1 MNPKKL
7 GRIMAGEDIIRMSLR
22 ELRRLKVAHKALD
35 RQITQRAAGSM
46 LGLSERHFRRLV
58 RSVREFGD
66 GGIVHRGRGRPSNR
80 RLPEKIKTKVLTL
93 YRRKYRDFGPTLAG
107 EKLFEMDGIRVSRET
122 LRQWLLAAGL
132 WEKRRKRRGHRQWRA
147 RKECFGEM
155 VQIDGSHHAW
165 LEDRGPELVLMGYID
180 DATGNVYG
188 RFYDYEGTMPAMDS
202 FKRYIRKSGFP
213 LSVYLDKHTTYK
225 STRQLTPEEELEG
238 LSEPMSQFE
247 RALDEL
253 GVEVIHA
260 HSPQAKGRIER
271 LFGVLQDRLVKE
283 MRLRGIK
290 TKEEANAF
298 LREYLPTF
306 NQRFRVTPANKT
318 DVHVK
323 PERYFNLDRHL
334 CIRTNRTVRN
344 DNTVAHKSKL
354 YQIKEKV
361 MSRKVVV
368 EERLNGSVHVIS
380 SSGVSLKY
388 REITGRPQKATPPE
402 RPRESRNPHIPSRDH
417 PWRRSPN
424 LKSIARR
431 KIYTQLT
438 K

>member
-1 MNPKKL
+1 
-7 GRIMAGEDIIRMSLR
+7 MAGEDIIRMSLR
-22 ELRRLKVAHKALD
+22 DLRRLKVLHQALD
-35 RQITQRAAGSM
+35 RHITQKTAASM
-46 LGLSERHFRRLV
+46 LDLSERHLRRLV

-80 RLPEKIKTKVLTL
+80 RLPERVRAKVLKL
-93 YRRKYRDFGPTLAG
+93 CRKKYRDFGPTLAA
-107 EKLFEMDGIRVSRET
+107 EKLFEVDGIRVSRET
-122 LRQWLLAAGL
+122 LRQWLMAGGL
-132 WEKRRKRRGHRQWRA
+132 WEKRRKRRGHRQWRL
-147 RKECFGEM
+147 RKECFGAM
-155 VQIDGSHHAW
+155 VQMDGSHHAW

-180 DATGNVYG
+180 DATNNVYG
-188 RFYDYEGTMPAMDS
+188 RFYDYEGTIPAMDS
-202 FKRYIRKSGFP
+202 FKGYVRRYGFP

-225 STRQLTPEEELEG
+225 SYRKLTVEEELEG

-283 MRLRGIK
+283 MRLLGIK
-290 TKEEANAF
+290 TREEANAF

-361 MSRKVVV
+361 MSRKVIV

-388 REITGRPQKATPPE
+388 REITGRPQKATSPE
-402 RPRESRNPHIPSRDH
+402 RPRESGNPHIPSRDH

-424 LKSIARR
+424 LKSIVRR